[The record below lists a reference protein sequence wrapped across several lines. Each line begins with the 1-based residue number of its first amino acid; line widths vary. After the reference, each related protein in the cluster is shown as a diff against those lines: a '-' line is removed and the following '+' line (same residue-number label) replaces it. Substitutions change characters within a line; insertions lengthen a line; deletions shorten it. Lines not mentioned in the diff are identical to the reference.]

1 MYTVVIIRI
10 IVLVVVRYVCI
21 FYTLYLNYMLLISS
35 ASLPEVT
42 VEAMVNI
49 DINLKEVSQ
58 YRVEMLSAALKRKAY
73 TSSEAVINVKQDY
86 YLQTQYKRLF
96 IVDSMSSKM
105 YERLSF
111 LNTFN
116 SRVENYTKGEANED
130 LRKRIIPLTDELIH
144 NEYHP
149 NKIIA
154 ETNSKSSWLARL
166 LAGQSTAAYTP
177 MEVPINGVQVT
188 ITHLRNCKYLPQSSC
203 PMYIPTY

>member
-1 MYTVVIIRI
+1 
-10 IVLVVVRYVCI
+10 
-21 FYTLYLNYMLLISS
+21 MLLISS

-42 VEAMVNI
+42 VKAVVNI

-58 YRVEMLSAALKRKAY
+58 YRVDMMSAALKRKAY
-73 TSSEAVINVKQDY
+73 TSSEAVINVTQDY

-96 IVDSMSSKM
+96 IVESMSSKM

-116 SRVENYTKGEANED
+116 SRVENYTKGEANKD

-177 MEVPINGVQVT
+177 MEVPVNGVQVT

-203 PMYIPTY
+203 PVYIPTY